1 MNKELYDW
9 QEECLERW
17 FEHNGRGIVQAVTGS
32 GKTLLALS
40 AMDRLNQKLND
51 SLRVKIV
58 VPTGALM
65 RQWNQALREYL
76 AAAPSSDSAAA
87 NGTAG
92 LNAPHSALLPDSSS
106 IRNDIGL
113 RGAGSKSTPED

>member
-40 AMDRLNQKLND
+40 AMDRLNQKLNG

-76 AAAPSSDSAAA
+76 AAAPSNDSAAA
-87 NGTAG
+87 NGPG
-92 LNAPHSALLPDSSS
+92 LNAPYSALLPDSRS
-106 IRNDIGL
+106 IRSDIGL
-113 RGAGSKSTPED
+113 RGAG

>member
-1 MNKELYDW
+1 
-9 QEECLERW
+9 
-17 FEHNGRGIVQAVTGS
+17 
-32 GKTLLALS
+32 
-40 AMDRLNQKLND
+40 
-51 SLRVKIV
+51 
-58 VPTGALM
+58 M

-113 RGAGSKSTPED
+113 RGAGSKSTPDHKYMI

>member
-40 AMDRLNQKLND
+40 GHGQTE
-51 SLRVKIV
+51 
-58 VPTGALM
+58 P
-65 RQWNQALREYL
+65 
-76 AAAPSSDSAAA
+76 
-87 NGTAG
+87 
-92 LNAPHSALLPDSSS
+92 
-106 IRNDIGL
+106 
-113 RGAGSKSTPED
+113 KS

>member
-51 SLRVKIV
+51 SLRKLHTADVVIAVKTAVNAV
-58 VPTGALM
+58 VFTVIGNIKRRKQINSVAKMLLCFLM
-65 RQWNQALREYL
+65 RPYR
-76 AAAPSSDSAAA
+76 
-87 NGTAG
+87 
-92 LNAPHSALLPDSSS
+92 HLL
-106 IRNDIGL
+106 
-113 RGAGSKSTPED
+113 